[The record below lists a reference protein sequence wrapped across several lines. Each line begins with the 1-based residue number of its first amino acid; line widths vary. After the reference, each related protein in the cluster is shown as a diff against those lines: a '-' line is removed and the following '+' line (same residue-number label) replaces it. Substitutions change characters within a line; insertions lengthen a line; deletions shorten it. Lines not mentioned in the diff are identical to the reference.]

1 MSATDRVRGLLA
13 AAGHAWTRPR
23 AAVFHALAS
32 ASSPVT
38 AEEIHSRL
46 AAEPGG
52 ERVNLSSVYRTVNLL
67 RRLRVVRTLR
77 MLDGARRFEL
87 AGSDRHDHSLLCEVC
102 GRTEVVRGCPL
113 DGTAFGAGV
122 RAHRLELYGLCRR
135 CAGGHGTPRDL
146 ESEGPRV
153 HVEDVSCS
161 TGFPVAVMT
170 RDGGSRRG

>member
-1 MSATDRVRGLLA
+1 TVRWVLRILTLVGGLRA
-13 AAGHAWTRPR
+13 VVTR
-23 AAVFHALAS
+23 
-32 ASSPVT
+32 
-38 AEEIHSRL
+38 
-46 AAEPGG
+46 GG
-52 ERVNLSSVYRTVNLL
+52 R
-67 RRLRVVRTLR
+67 
-77 MLDGARRFEL
+77 GGPRRFEL